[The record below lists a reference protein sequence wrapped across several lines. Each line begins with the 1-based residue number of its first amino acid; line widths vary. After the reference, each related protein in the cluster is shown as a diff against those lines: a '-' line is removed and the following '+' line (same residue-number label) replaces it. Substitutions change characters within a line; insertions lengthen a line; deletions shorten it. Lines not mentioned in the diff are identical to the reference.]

1 MGAVRKIKPETEAAI
16 VADYAAGMRSG
27 ELSAK
32 YGINRKTVTIV
43 VKRCGA
49 QVRDQRS
56 ASGRPV
62 VDPNSYVPAVLELR
76 AKGFSQQ
83 RIGQEVGICQSTISR
98 VLIQNGLHTRLPVL
112 KGGNHGSW
120 KGGRVTTGEGYIGVR
135 VTHDDMMAS
144 MAVRSGYV
152 LEHRLVMARHLG
164 RPLHDGESVHH
175 INGDR
180 TDNRLENLQLRQGKH
195 GKGTVMCCADC
206 GSRRIVHRELDDRRE
221 TKAPDDLH
229 LQGMRRRS

>member
-16 VADYAAGMRSG
+16 VADYEAGMRSA

-32 YGINRKTVTIV
+32 YGYNRKTITIV
-43 VKRCGA
+43 VKRCGGA
-49 QVRDQRS
+49 VRDQRS

-62 VDPNSYVPAVLELR
+62 VDPNSYVPQVLELR
-76 AKGFSQQ
+76 RQGLSQQ
-83 RIGQEVGICQSTISR
+83 AIGAELGICQSTISR
-98 VLIQNGLHTRLPVL
+98 VLIQHGKPTRLPAL
-112 KGGNHGSW
+112 KGGTHGSW
-120 KGGRVTTGEGYIGVR
+120 KGGRVKTGEGYVGIR
-135 VTHDDMMAS
+135 VTSDDMMAS

-164 RPLHDGESVHH
+164 RPLLDTESVHH

-180 TDNRLENLQLRQGKH
+180 TDNRIENLQLRQGKH

-206 GSRRIVHRELDDRRE
+206 GSQRIIHREI
-221 TKAPDDLH
+221 
-229 LQGMRRRS
+229 